1 MESECN
7 VLYLYVDSTNH
18 SLFQTYLDYVQKHND
33 AFLHDIYPNSGF
45 DLFFPQTET
54 FDSIETKM
62 VNFNVKCEM
71 KSYNNIEKKLQP
83 TGFYLY
89 PRSSMSKTT
98 LMLANHTGI
107 IDSGYRGYI
116 IGAFRNLA
124 STPVTIEKG
133 QRLLQICSPDLR
145 PFMITLVDEQ
155 ILSITERGD
164 GGFGSTG

>member
-1 MESECN
+1 
-7 VLYLYVDSTNH
+7 
-18 SLFQTYLDYVQKHND
+18 
-33 AFLHDIYPNSGF
+33 
-45 DLFFPQTET
+45 
-54 FDSIETKM
+54 M